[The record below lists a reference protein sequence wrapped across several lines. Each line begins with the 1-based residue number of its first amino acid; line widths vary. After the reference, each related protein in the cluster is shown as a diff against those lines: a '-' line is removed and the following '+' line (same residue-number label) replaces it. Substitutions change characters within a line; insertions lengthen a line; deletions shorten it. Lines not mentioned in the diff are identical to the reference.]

1 MLHALSGGRLL
12 QCGAAVGVHRLVCRH
27 QQVVHAQRHS
37 GHIQR
42 HAVGIALIQRVAE
55 PQGHAARKAALQGGD
70 IRLELRELRITLPR
84 LGQILE
90 IGIPSGIQGVAFSL
104 SNVIIQ
110 ASINGFGETV
120 ISGNTAASNI
130 EGFIYV
136 ACNAF
141 ARDEDLKDLP
151 ELLTTIR
158 TAGADALIVNDP
170 GVIRV
175 ARKCVPDMPLHL
187 STQANTLNSEAALFW
202 YEQGVKRIILAR
214 ELSIKQIKAM
224 RQRLPEDL
232 ELEMFVHGAMCVSYS
247 GRCLL
252 SNYINGRDSNRG
264 ECAQPCRWQYELRE
278 KGSNG
283 EYFTIEQDERGSFI
297 MNSRDMRLIEY
308 IPEIVDA
315 GIMSLKIE
323 GRMKSIAYVATV
335 VNAYRMAIDEYKRS
349 IDEGREYKVP
359 ASVMRELELAS
370 HRPYTTGFAFGDP
383 GAEGQETRSGGYV
396 ADGAIAAVV
405 ISYDGKTGTA
415 FVAQRNK
422 FYDGEELSILSPG
435 DIGRS
440 FKVSGITN
448 EAGERVQSTPHPKEK
463 LYIGCKQELK
473 PGDILRKLTEKR

>member
-1 MLHALSGGRLL
+1 
-12 QCGAAVGVHRLVCRH
+12 
-27 QQVVHAQRHS
+27 
-37 GHIQR
+37 
-42 HAVGIALIQRVAE
+42 
-55 PQGHAARKAALQGGD
+55 
-70 IRLELRELRITLPR
+70 
-84 LGQILE
+84 
-90 IGIPSGIQGVAFSL
+90 
-104 SNVIIQ
+104 
-110 ASINGFGETV
+110 
-120 ISGNTAASNI
+120 
-130 EGFIYV
+130 
-136 ACNAF
+136 
-141 ARDEDLKDLP
+141 
-151 ELLTTIR
+151 
-158 TAGADALIVNDP
+158 
-170 GVIRV
+170 
-175 ARKCVPDMPLHL
+175 
-187 STQANTLNSEAALFW
+187 
-202 YEQGVKRIILAR
+202 
-214 ELSIKQIKAM
+214 
-224 RQRLPEDL
+224 
-232 ELEMFVHGAMCVSYS
+232 
-247 GRCLL
+247 
-252 SNYINGRDSNRG
+252 
-264 ECAQPCRWQYELRE
+264 
-278 KGSNG
+278 
-283 EYFTIEQDERGSFI
+283 

-370 HRPYTTGFAFGDP
+370 HRPYTTGFAFGNP

-448 EAGERVQSTPHPKEK
+448 EVGERVQSTPHPKEK

>member
-1 MLHALSGGRLL
+1 
-12 QCGAAVGVHRLVCRH
+12 
-27 QQVVHAQRHS
+27 
-37 GHIQR
+37 
-42 HAVGIALIQRVAE
+42 
-55 PQGHAARKAALQGGD
+55 
-70 IRLELRELRITLPR
+70 
-84 LGQILE
+84 
-90 IGIPSGIQGVAFSL
+90 
-104 SNVIIQ
+104 
-110 ASINGFGETV
+110 
-120 ISGNTAASNI
+120 
-130 EGFIYV
+130 
-136 ACNAF
+136 
-141 ARDEDLKDLP
+141 
-151 ELLTTIR
+151 
-158 TAGADALIVNDP
+158 
-170 GVIRV
+170 
-175 ARKCVPDMPLHL
+175 
-187 STQANTLNSEAALFW
+187 
-202 YEQGVKRIILAR
+202 
-214 ELSIKQIKAM
+214 
-224 RQRLPEDL
+224 
-232 ELEMFVHGAMCVSYS
+232 
-247 GRCLL
+247 
-252 SNYINGRDSNRG
+252 
-264 ECAQPCRWQYELRE
+264 
-278 KGSNG
+278 
-283 EYFTIEQDERGSFI
+283 

-405 ISYDGKTGTA
+405 ISYDGRTGTA

>member
-1 MLHALSGGRLL
+1 
-12 QCGAAVGVHRLVCRH
+12 
-27 QQVVHAQRHS
+27 
-37 GHIQR
+37 
-42 HAVGIALIQRVAE
+42 
-55 PQGHAARKAALQGGD
+55 
-70 IRLELRELRITLPR
+70 
-84 LGQILE
+84 
-90 IGIPSGIQGVAFSL
+90 
-104 SNVIIQ
+104 
-110 ASINGFGETV
+110 
-120 ISGNTAASNI
+120 
-130 EGFIYV
+130 
-136 ACNAF
+136 
-141 ARDEDLKDLP
+141 
-151 ELLTTIR
+151 
-158 TAGADALIVNDP
+158 
-170 GVIRV
+170 
-175 ARKCVPDMPLHL
+175 
-187 STQANTLNSEAALFW
+187 
-202 YEQGVKRIILAR
+202 
-214 ELSIKQIKAM
+214 
-224 RQRLPEDL
+224 
-232 ELEMFVHGAMCVSYS
+232 MFVHGAMCVSYS

-335 VNAYRMAIDEYKRS
+335 VNAYRMALDEFKSS

-359 ASVMRELELAS
+359 ALVMRELELAS

-405 ISYDGKTGTA
+405 ISYDGKTGPA